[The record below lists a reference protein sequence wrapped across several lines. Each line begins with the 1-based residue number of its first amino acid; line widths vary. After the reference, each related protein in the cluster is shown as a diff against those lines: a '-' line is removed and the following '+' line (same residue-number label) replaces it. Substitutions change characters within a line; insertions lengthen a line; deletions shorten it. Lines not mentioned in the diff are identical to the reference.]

1 MRRLLEVLEGGI
13 DLAMEKRYAEV
24 VSCPPVAR
32 FVPARLYFT
41 SAVVA
46 AGLFVFSAAWTI
58 RWWPSVF
65 AAALFALSAAAL
77 YYLSTRPAIE
87 IHEHWLRIGNEMI
100 PWQDIRRLD
109 RTRWHSPLV
118 LYLSLLDDRR
128 IQLIFPG
135 ESDSSN
141 SLLRFLRRNAREALI
156 DGIPYRQFWG
166 EILPPAKERHSG
178 GSAAKNSS
186 PSSSGVVPPQSG
198 TSTMT
203 SPKYRIVRPEE
214 EEEIERMLQRLKTVG
229 HIDSKSS
236 DEN

>member
-1 MRRLLEVLEGGI
+1 MEAEGI

-24 VSCPPVAR
+24 VSPPVAR
-32 FVPARLYFT
+32 FEPARLYFT
-41 SAVVA
+41 SALVA

-65 AAALFALSAAAL
+65 AAVLFALSAAAL
-77 YYLSTRPAIE
+77 YYLSSRPAIE
-87 IHEHWLRIGNEMI
+87 IHEHSLRIGNEMI
-100 PWQDIRRLD
+100 PWQSIRRLD

-128 IQLIFPG
+128 IQLVFPG
-135 ESDSSN
+135 ESAVAT
-141 SLLRFLRRNAREALI
+141 SLLRFLRRHAREALI

-166 EILPPAKERHSG
+166 EILPPAKERGKSTAPASG
-178 GSAAKNSS
+178 TI
-186 PSSSGVVPPQSG
+186 PPQQQQQSG

-229 HIDSKSS
+229 HIDTKNS